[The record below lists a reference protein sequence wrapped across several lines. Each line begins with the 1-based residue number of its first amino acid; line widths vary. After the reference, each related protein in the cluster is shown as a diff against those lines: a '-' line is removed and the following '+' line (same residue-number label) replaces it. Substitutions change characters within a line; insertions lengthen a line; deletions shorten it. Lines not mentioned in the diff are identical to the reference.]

1 MAHLTTQRTTK
12 GETRYVV
19 RYRAPDGKE
28 RQRWFARRR
37 DAERYR
43 RTVEADLVR
52 GVWIDPRSASVTFR
66 AWASAWLAEPGK
78 RPSAYA
84 RDETIVRVHLTPAFG
99 DQPLGSITPADV
111 RRLVVEWSGKYAP
124 RTTKRHYGTLRAI
137 MASAVATD
145 MIGRSPCRGVRLP
158 AAGDS
163 ASHVVDGGELERLAT
178 ELGPRTHRWRTSARC
193 SAFVGASA
201 RDCASARRLPA
212 IDADRRRADHARRAG
227 VHVSGPPKSHAGR
240 RTLAIPT
247 AARRCSPS
255 ILGDAGS
262 PATDTDALSSGAHG
276 GPLRYEHWRRR
287 VWLPATR
294 ERVSTASR
302 STTCAGPTRPR
313 SCSTASISRP
323 RRPASVTPIRGSRS
337 RSTRRR
343 RPRPIAPRPTRSGA
357 DSSTRAP

>member
-43 RTVEADLVR
+43 RTVEADLIR

-84 RDETIVRVHLTPAFG
+84 RDETIVRVHLTPTFG

-158 AAGDS
+158 AAGDH
-163 ASHVVDGGELERLAT
+163 ASHVVDGGELQRLASA
-178 ELGPRTHRWRTSARC
+178 LGPSYGPTAYLGAVLGLRWGEVAGMR
-193 SAFVGASA
+193 VGAVQWLRGTLTVA
-201 RDCASARRLPA
+201 EQITRGPRG
-212 IDADRRRADHARRAG
+212 I
-227 VHVSGPPKSHAGR
+227 HVSGPPKSRAGR
-240 RTLAIPT
+240 RTLTIPEPLLDMLRELLEQRALT
-247 AARRCSPS
+247 AD
-255 ILGDAGS
+255 G
-262 PATDTDALSSGAHG
+262 
-276 GPLRYEHWRRR
+276 
-287 VWLPATR
+287 R
-294 ERVSTASR
+294 ERLAVRGASR
-302 STTCAGPTRPR
+302 WSARLL
-313 SCSTASISRP
+313 ALA
-323 RRPASVTPIRGSRS
+323 PARLGARDARCGSRRAHLPRPS
-337 RSTRRR
+337 AGERDRARARRR
-343 RPRPIAPRPTRSGA
+343 RSQDRPDAPRSL
-357 DSSTRAP
+357 